1 MVRNFNKLLSLVA
14 IAASLFGEVAFA
26 QENSLDQSA
35 DNDQGQYR
43 PMDMGYA
50 GFGSIGM
57 MQSAWLDPLQTLGEG
72 QTKPA

>member
-1 MVRNFNKLLSLVA
+1 MVRKFIKLLSLAA
-14 IAASLFGEVAFA
+14 IIASLSEGAALA

-57 MQSAWLDPLQTLGEG
+57 MQLSLIHI
-72 QTKPA
+72 